1 MRRSLP
7 ALALV
12 LLTSRAASAADS
24 PASQVDATPATP
36 APLVVAPPPGA
47 PPPATPTPTPK
58 EPAWYERVRVGAF
71 VDAYYA
77 HSWKAPKPAG
87 APATFRA
94 FDQYKGFNVAWLG
107 LDTAIDP
114 EPVGFVGQ
122 LRFGSAT
129 PNLALADAAGAASGL
144 AVVQQAYGAFR
155 PGGADGKVTLIF
167 GKFDTVYG
175 HEVPQSQ
182 LNINYTRG
190 VMFNLGQPFFHTGLR
205 ADYLA
210 TKELTLKFL
219 LVNGWNN
226 SVDNNTG
233 KSAGVSAAL
242 VPSERVAV
250 TLGYLGGP
258 EQSDTAQT
266 PADPTTTP
274 PTPAST
280 TAVKGANGR
289 LRHLADVVVDLRPV
303 DPLRLV
309 LNGTYVTEKV
319 VRADDTKHTA
329 SWYGGAVLARV
340 GLGDK
345 LGVAARGEYFVDA
358 KHGGATGGLF
368 VGADGSPKKGTI
380 MTGTLTLEALPT
392 KHLLVRLENRLD
404 QASEKVF
411 ADGLSGSTKQQLTTT
426 LGVVVKTD

>member
-1 MRRSLP
+1 MRYSFAALLAVTPSL
-7 ALALV
+7 ALA
-12 LLTSRAASAADS
+12 AEPAPPP
-24 PASQVDATPATP
+24 PASVDAPAVV
-36 APLVVAPPPGA
+36 APQVVAPPPGVPA
-47 PPPATPTPTPK
+47 PTAAAPK

-77 HSWKAPKPAG
+77 HSWKAPKPSRT
-87 APATFRA
+87 PATFRA

-107 LDTAIDP
+107 IDTALDP
-114 EPVGFVGQ
+114 DPVGFVGQ
-122 LRFGSAT
+122 VRFGSAT
-129 PNLALADAAGAASGL
+129 PNLALADATGEAAGL
-144 AVVQQAYGAFR
+144 AVVQQAYAAYR
-155 PGGADGKVTLIF
+155 PGGPDGKLTLIF

-175 HEVPQSQ
+175 HEVPQSH

-190 VMFNLGQPFFHTGLR
+190 AMFNLGQPFFHTGFR

-226 SVDNNTG
+226 SIDNNSG
-233 KSAGVSAAL
+233 KSAGLSIAF

-250 TLGYLGGP
+250 TVGYLGGP
-258 EQSDTAQT
+258 EQTDTVQT

-289 LRHLADVVVDLRPV
+289 MRHLADVVVDLRPV
-303 DPLRLV
+303 DPLRV
-309 LNGTYVTEKV
+309 VMNGTYVTEKIV
-319 VRADDTKHTA
+319 HADDTKHTA
-329 SWYGGAVLARV
+329 SWYGGALLARV
-340 GLGDK
+340 GLGEK

-358 KHGGATGGLF
+358 KHGLPTGGLF
-368 VGADGSPKKGTI
+368 VGADGNPKKGTI

-392 KHLLVRLENRLD
+392 KNLLVRLENRLD
-404 QASEKVF
+404 HASEKVF
-411 ADGLSGSTKQQLTTT
+411 ADGLTGTTKQQVTTT